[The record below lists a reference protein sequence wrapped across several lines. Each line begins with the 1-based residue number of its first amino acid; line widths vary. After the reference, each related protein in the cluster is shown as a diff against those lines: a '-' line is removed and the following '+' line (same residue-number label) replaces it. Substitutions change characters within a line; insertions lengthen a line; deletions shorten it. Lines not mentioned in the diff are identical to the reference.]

1 MDSEPD
7 ELISRVN
14 ILARQIQHDLDLRLA
29 LTRLNASNYYFI
41 LKLGSVDDMRQDT
54 LFKKIHLN
62 ASNVTRRLAQLIT
75 LGLVTKEKAA
85 DDKRAWVIS
94 LTAEGRALVP
104 HVSQIVAE
112 YEAELTAKLAAADK
126 VKFEQTLDVLNKTKE
141 DANR

>member
-29 LTRLNASNYYFI
+29 PTRLNASNYYFI

-54 LFKKIHLN
+54 LFKKIPLN

>member
-1 MDSEPD
+1 M
-7 ELISRVN
+7 
-14 ILARQIQHDLDLRLA
+14 
-29 LTRLNASNYYFI
+29 
-41 LKLGSVDDMRQDT
+41 
-54 LFKKIHLN
+54 
-62 ASNVTRRLAQLIT
+62 
-75 LGLVTKEKAA
+75 
-85 DDKRAWVIS
+85 IS

>member
-29 LTRLNASNYYFI
+29 PTRINASNYYFI

>member
-1 MDSEPD
+1 M
-7 ELISRVN
+7 
-14 ILARQIQHDLDLRLA
+14 QLRL
-29 LTRLNASNYYFI
+29 
-41 LKLGSVDDMRQDT
+41 
-54 LFKKIHLN
+54 LFME
-62 ASNVTRRLAQLIT
+62 RE
-75 LGLVTKEKAA
+75 VTKEKAA

>member
-29 LTRLNASNYYFI
+29 PTRLNASNYYFI

>member
-7 ELISRVN
+7 ELISRGN

-29 LTRLNASNYYFI
+29 PTRLNASNYYFI

-75 LGLVTKEKAA
+75 LGLVSKEKAA

>member
-29 LTRLNASNYYFI
+29 PTRLNASNYYFI

-75 LGLVTKEKAA
+75 LGLDTKEKAA

>member
-29 LTRLNASNYYFI
+29 PTGLNASNYYFI
-41 LKLGSVDDMRQDT
+41 LKLDSVDDMRQDT

-62 ASNVTRRLAQLIT
+62 ASNVTRRLAQLIA

-85 DDKRAWVIS
+85 DDKRAWVIR

-104 HVSQIVAE
+104 RVSRIVAE

-126 VKFEQTLDVLNKTKE
+126 VKFEQILDVLNKTKE

>member
-29 LTRLNASNYYFI
+29 PTRLNASNYYFI

-104 HVSQIVAE
+104 RVSRIVAE

>member
-29 LTRLNASNYYFI
+29 PTRLNASNYYFI

-75 LGLVTKEKAA
+75 LGLFTKEKAA

>member
-29 LTRLNASNYYFI
+29 PTRLNASNYYFI

-62 ASNVTRRLAQLIT
+62 ASNVPRRLAQLIT

>member
-29 LTRLNASNYYFI
+29 PTGLNASNYYFI

>member
-29 LTRLNASNYYFI
+29 PTRLNASNYYFI

-126 VKFEQTLDVLNKTKE
+126 VKFEQILDVLNKTKE

>member
-29 LTRLNASNYYFI
+29 PTGLNASNYYFI
-41 LKLGSVDDMRQDT
+41 LKLDSVDDMRQDT

-104 HVSQIVAE
+104 RVSQIVAE

-126 VKFEQTLDVLNKTKE
+126 VNFEQILDVLNKTKE

>member
-29 LTRLNASNYYFI
+29 PTRLTASNYYFI

>member
-29 LTRLNASNYYFI
+29 PTGLNASNYYFI
-41 LKLGSVDDMRQDT
+41 LKLDSVDDMRQDT

-104 HVSQIVAE
+104 RVSQIVAE

-126 VKFEQTLDVLNKTKE
+126 VKFEQILDVLNKTKE

>member
-29 LTRLNASNYYFI
+29 PTGLNASNYYFI
-41 LKLGSVDDMRQDT
+41 LKLGSVEDMRQDT

>member
-29 LTRLNASNYYFI
+29 PTRINASNYYFI

-62 ASNVTRRLAQLIT
+62 ASNVTRRLAQLIA
-75 LGLVTKEKAA
+75 LGLVTKEKAT

>member
-1 MDSEPD
+1 
-7 ELISRVN
+7 
-14 ILARQIQHDLDLRLA
+14 
-29 LTRLNASNYYFI
+29 YFI
-41 LKLGSVDDMRQDT
+41 LKLGSVEDMRQDT

-62 ASNVTRRLAQLIT
+62 ASNVTRRLAQLIA
-75 LGLVTKEKAA
+75 LGLVTKEKAM

-104 HVSQIVAE
+104 RVSQIVAE

-126 VKFEQTLDVLNKTKE
+126 VKFEQILDVLNKTKE

>member
-14 ILARQIQHDLDLRLA
+14 ILARQIQHGLDLRLA
-29 LTRLNASNYYFI
+29 PTRLNASNYYFI

>member
-29 LTRLNASNYYFI
+29 PTRLNASNYYFI
-41 LKLGSVDDMRQDT
+41 LKLGSVEDMRQDT

>member
-29 LTRLNASNYYFI
+29 PTGLNASNYYFI

-94 LTAEGRALVP
+94 LTADGRALVP

>member
-29 LTRLNASNYYFI
+29 PTRLNASNYYFI

-75 LGLVTKEKAA
+75 LGLVSKEKAA

>member
-1 MDSEPD
+1 MDPEPD

-29 LTRLNASNYYFI
+29 PTRLNASNYYFI

>member
-29 LTRLNASNYYFI
+29 PTGLNASNYYFI
-41 LKLGSVDDMRQDT
+41 LKLGSVEDMRQDT

-62 ASNVTRRLAQLIT
+62 ASNVTRRLAQLIA
-75 LGLVTKEKAA
+75 LGLVTKEKAM

-104 HVSQIVAE
+104 RVSQIVAE

-126 VKFEQTLDVLNKTKE
+126 VKFEQILDVLNKTKE
-141 DANR
+141 DTNR